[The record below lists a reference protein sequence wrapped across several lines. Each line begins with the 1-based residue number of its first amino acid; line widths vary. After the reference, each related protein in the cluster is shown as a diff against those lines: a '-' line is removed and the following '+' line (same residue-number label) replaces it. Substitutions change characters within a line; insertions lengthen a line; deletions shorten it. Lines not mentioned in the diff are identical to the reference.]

1 MTRVKDAK
9 DKKTLPAGSPSGS
22 SPIVVPSPSTSLRAA
37 ITLSPPFPDASSSP
51 AQPVLKTPPMAAA
64 EEPQQE
70 TRRAHFTK
78 TLVPG
83 ALSPVPPPAP
93 SSAVPAPPNSPPS
106 PRAMPPADDAQ
117 RGSKQKAT
125 MLIAHAPEPPVFA
138 DDVFEEPA
146 TSSAWPAAR
155 KNDPEDRS
163 DALDLVPPSL
173 APPPVS
179 PLETGEDLSAPL
191 LVPVRSAKD
200 RIDEVAAPVRA
211 AWDKALPFGR
221 SVFTDGAGLFR
232 SLSRGQRIAATACVV
247 GGLSI
252 PLVGIALALAG
263 RSAPRPQRSQAPSSA
278 PIDSSSELLAAAAA
292 ASSTPVAPQPAAS
305 APSSTTPVASSAPPP
320 ASSAVAPTPAV
331 PPPQLSGACKPSG
344 EPTLL
349 APRASK
355 DVPIEVRVHTSRPLA
370 AVGFATDGT
379 TASGLVIDLTTLA
392 VSDRFSKK
400 AAKVSR
406 VIPVE
411 KEGGFG
417 FEAHGR
423 GAGMRDDQSLLI
435 PGASKVLRWKKGA
448 IAIAESDGRGPREA
462 WKTEGTAEAVRVH
475 AAAGS
480 KTAVAW
486 RSRGAIHLGWLEPGA
501 ESAGGASSVPDVD
514 GKVGTPSL
522 AWSGQSLLMA
532 FAFRG
537 PEDDKWGVRLAR
549 AELGGAATGYSGWT
563 LPAGGPGG
571 SAIAPAVASL
581 DGRGWLLVWT
591 EGEQG
596 QRAVRMQTLSPSLSA
611 IGDAVT
617 VSGEGNAGQGVA
629 AVGQEHGI
637 VLGLAGTRALELW
650 GRAIT
655 CR

>member
-1 MTRVKDAK
+1 MSRVKDAK
-9 DKKTLPAGSPSGS
+9 DKKTLPAGSQGGA

-37 ITLSPPFPDASSSP
+37 ITLSPPFPESTSAA
-51 AQPVLKTPPMAAA
+51 AQPVLKAPPMTATD
-64 EEPQQE
+64 EPQQA
-70 TRRAHFTK
+70 TKRAHFTK
-78 TLVPG
+78 TLVPS
-83 ALSPVPPPAP
+83 AMSPVPPPAP
-93 SSAVPAPPNSPPS
+93 SSVVPAPASTPPS
-106 PRAMPPADDAQ
+106 PRETPPAGDAHS
-117 RGSKQKAT
+117 GSKQKAT
-125 MLIAHAPEPPVFA
+125 MLIAHAPEPPEFA
-138 DDVFEEPA
+138 DDAFEEPA
-146 TSSAWPAAR
+146 TSSAWHAAR
-155 KNDPEDRS
+155 KNDPDDRS

-200 RIDEVAAPVRA
+200 RIDEVAAPVRD
-211 AWDKALPFGR
+211 AWNKALPMGR
-221 SVFTDGAGLFR
+221 SVFSDGAGLFR
-232 SLSRGQRIAATACVV
+232 SLSRGQRIAAAACVV

-252 PLVGIALALAG
+252 PVVGIALALAG
-263 RSAPRPQRSQAPSSA
+263 RSAPRPQPAQIPSSA
-278 PIDSSSELLAAAAA
+278 PIDSSTELLAATAVASAAPVVPKPAGSASSATTPA
-292 ASSTPVAPQPAAS
+292 ASSAAL
-305 APSSTTPVASSAPPP
+305 P
-320 ASSAVAPTPAV
+320 ASSAVAATPAV
-331 PPPQLSGACKPSG
+331 PLPPLSGACKPSG
-344 EPTLL
+344 EPTRL

-355 DVPIEVRVHTSRPLA
+355 DVPIEVRVHTSCPIA

-392 VSDRFSKK
+392 VSERFSKK

-423 GAGMRDDQSLLI
+423 GAGMRDAQSLLI
-435 PGASKVLRWKKGA
+435 PAASKVLRWKKGA

-501 ESAGGASSVPDVD
+501 ESAGEASSVPNVD

-532 FAFRG
+532 FAHRG

-549 AELGGAATGYSGWT
+549 AELGGPATGYSGWT

-596 QRAVRMQTLSPSLSA
+596 QRAVRMQTLSPSLA
-611 IGDAVT
+611 VIGDAVT

-629 AVGQEHGI
+629 AVGQQHGV
-637 VLGLAGTRALELW
+637 VLGLAGTRAHELW

>member
-1 MTRVKDAK
+1 
-9 DKKTLPAGSPSGS
+9 
-22 SPIVVPSPSTSLRAA
+22 
-37 ITLSPPFPDASSSP
+37 
-51 AQPVLKTPPMAAA
+51 
-64 EEPQQE
+64 
-70 TRRAHFTK
+70 
-78 TLVPG
+78 
-83 ALSPVPPPAP
+83 
-93 SSAVPAPPNSPPS
+93 
-106 PRAMPPADDAQ
+106 
-117 RGSKQKAT
+117 
-125 MLIAHAPEPPVFA
+125 
-138 DDVFEEPA
+138 
-146 TSSAWPAAR
+146 
-155 KNDPEDRS
+155 
-163 DALDLVPPSL
+163 
-173 APPPVS
+173 
-179 PLETGEDLSAPL
+179 
-191 LVPVRSAKD
+191 
-200 RIDEVAAPVRA
+200 
-211 AWDKALPFGR
+211 
-221 SVFTDGAGLFR
+221 
-232 SLSRGQRIAATACVV
+232 
-247 GGLSI
+247 
-252 PLVGIALALAG
+252 
-263 RSAPRPQRSQAPSSA
+263 
-278 PIDSSSELLAAAAA
+278 
-292 ASSTPVAPQPAAS
+292 
-305 APSSTTPVASSAPPP
+305 
-320 ASSAVAPTPAV
+320 
-331 PPPQLSGACKPSG
+331 
-344 EPTLL
+344 
-349 APRASK
+349 
-355 DVPIEVRVHTSRPLA
+355 
-370 AVGFATDGT
+370 VGFATDGT